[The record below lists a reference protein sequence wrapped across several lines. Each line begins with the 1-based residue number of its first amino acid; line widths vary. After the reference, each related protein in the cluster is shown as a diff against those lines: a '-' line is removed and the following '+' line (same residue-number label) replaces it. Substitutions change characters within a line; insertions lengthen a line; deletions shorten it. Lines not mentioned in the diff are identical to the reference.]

1 MKNNMKASII
11 SKHLSVE
18 QQELLFIYN
27 KKSEPTTI
35 EELQGELKLPRTTI
49 VDHLKLLEK
58 DNFILKEKKGKI
70 LNYYPVP
77 EIAEKILSALSQ
89 LKSAYIYTLR
99 QMRENEL
106 KSLKEEQ
113 KNLEEQKR

>member
-1 MKNNMKASII
+1 MKASTI

-35 EELQGELKLPRTTI
+35 EELQEELKLPRTTI

-58 DNFILKEKKGKI
+58 DNFILYI
-70 LNYYPVP
+70 LWVLYTIYNIYLLY
-77 EIAEKILSALSQ
+77 IL
-89 LKSAYIYTLR
+89 
-99 QMRENEL
+99 
-106 KSLKEEQ
+106 
-113 KNLEEQKR
+113 